1 MEKITE
7 IEELNFTPEYFEPE
21 IREGIFISSMM
32 KRAWAVQIK
41 VMLEVD
47 KICRRHGIRWFADNG
62 TLLGA
67 VRHHG
72 FIPWDD
78 DLDICMLRKDYEEFL
93 KYTDELPKDFY
104 VMNIHTDST
113 DTDMLTRVTNTQE
126 IRFDDEFLGR
136 FCQCPFAIGVDIF
149 PLEYL
154 NPDKEAE
161 DGRRDALNAIIY
173 LINFIQENGDEALEV
188 KASIAEALSWKNMV
202 YDENKSSINQL
213 HLLAEKFYKEYP
225 GDDSDEI
232 VLMPY
237 WIAHHNHVYKKKWY
251 DKEIFLPFENVLV
264 PCSPYYDDVLQVEYG
279 NWQPVYRNGGIH
291 DFPFYTKQEAVLEE
305 KLHSNAF
312 RYTATPMEQK
322 HFESIRLSSRIEQH
336 DTVSER
342 HSVLLMPQSEID
354 EDTLLSILK
363 TREDLKDS
371 DIYLCLLPYGNMEA
385 PDRNEVRLHSISPAV
400 SEALSEFASSNNSS
414 IINLDWKILAD
425 SWNRRENKYY
435 FDEIIEFFAYDTT
448 NITLSLIDTFKTE
461 NLIKHTNHLTFAIPN
476 LHTPTEIEGKLIAG
490 MRDIIESPASLG
502 ADEISVCSD
511 GLKEIFAKRLSEL
524 IGEDK
529 DEIAKK
535 ISVRPET
542 LNDFAQKCDD
552 NISKGDNTS
561 SCTTVGTTLTSTL
574 DNSSHENTASGSL
587 NKKPALLIQFS
598 VNSVLDHGLKVYD
611 KALEE
616 INNAERNVIYL
627 AWSKY
632 EYEAL
637 KKVTGTDAV
646 RAQHEFE
653 EKIALLSK
661 ESDSKIEFLKP
672 DNDGV
677 FETEI
682 YKNSSGYSGTRSFSA
697 HETDVYG
704 NPREI
709 WAFE

>member
-1 MEKITE
+1 MKKITE
-7 IEELNFTPEYFEPE
+7 IENLEFTSEFFEPE
-21 IREGIFISSMM
+21 TREGIFISSMM
-32 KRAWAVQIK
+32 KRVWAVQIQ
-41 VMLEVD
+41 VLLEID
-47 KICRRHGIRWFADNG
+47 KICRQYGIRWFADNG

-78 DLDICMLRKDYEEFL
+78 DLDICMLRKDFDELSKHF
-93 KYTDELPKDFY
+93 DELPDTFY
-104 VMNIHTDST
+104 VQSFHTDDT
-113 DTDMLTRVTNTQE
+113 DTNMILHIANSNKFHFEND
-126 IRFDDEFLGR
+126 FLEKYFG
-136 FCQCPFAIGVDIF
+136 CPFSIGVDIF
-149 PLEYL
+149 PLDYL
-154 NPDKEAE
+154 SHDKKAE
-161 DGRRDALNAIIY
+161 EIRRNALYTITFLMDYIR
-173 LINFIQENGDEALEV
+173 ENGDDSNEV
-188 KASIAEALSWKNMV
+188 KNSIKEVMSWKNMV

-213 HLLAEKFYKEYP
+213 NILTEEFFREYP
-225 GDDSDEI
+225 GDDSDEV

-237 WIAHHNHVYKKKWY
+237 WILHNNHVYKKKWY
-251 DKEIFLPFENVLV
+251 DEEIFLPFENVLI

-461 NLIKHTNHLTFAIPN
+461 NLIKHTKHLTFAIPN

-637 KKVTGTDAV
+637 KK
-646 RAQHEFE
+646 
-653 EKIALLSK
+653 
-661 ESDSKIEFLKP
+661 
-672 DNDGV
+672 
-677 FETEI
+677 
-682 YKNSSGYSGTRSFSA
+682 
-697 HETDVYG
+697 
-704 NPREI
+704 
-709 WAFE
+709 